1 VNKLWFWWSER
12 FVMQNDKSNLILQRD
27 LVFRWDLEPNPDPDL
42 HRFKDSDPSSICF
55 CFRQLV
61 FFFRDMSRW
70 DTYQPFDPVP
80 PTGDTIMEESW
91 LLCLDEF
98 MVRKTFQ
105 HFPAVLRIRI
115 HLIRIRGSESSIL
128 GWTPIQIQGF
138 YEQKL
143 KKNYDSCIFFYQKLQ
158 FTCPPRPP

>member
-1 VNKLWFWWSER
+1 
-12 FVMQNDKSNLILQRD
+12 MQNRKSNLILQRD

-42 HRFKDSDPSSICF
+42 HRLKDSDPSSICF

-98 MVRKTFQ
+98 MVRKLFQ
-105 HFPAVLRIRI
+105 HSPAVLRIRI
-115 HLIRIRGSESSIL
+115 RIHFGRLDPDSHSEYGSGSRRAKVNHKSEENSSFEVPDVL
-128 GWTPIQIQGF
+128 F
-138 YEQKL
+138 
-143 KKNYDSCIFFYQKLQ
+143 
-158 FTCPPRPP
+158 